1 MTMFRINPGK
11 YRNIVTFQSLTNVR
25 NPYGESPIHDDA
37 NWVDVYTTRVGI
49 FPLSGKELVTAQ
61 ITENEITHKIYV
73 RYNPTVKITGSMR
86 IKYGLRIFTIVA
98 PPVNF
103 QEKDVE
109 LQILCKEWVE

>member
-11 YRNIVTFQSLTNVR
+11 YRNIVTFQAPINAR
-25 NPYGESPIHDDA
+25 NPYGEVPKEDDA
-37 NWVDVYTTRVGI
+37 NWEDVYTVRVGI

-61 ITENEITHKIYV
+61 ITENEITHKVYV
-73 RYNPTVKITGSMR
+73 RYNPQVTITSKMR
-86 IKYGLRIFTIVA
+86 IKYGERVFDIVA

-109 LQILCKEWVE
+109 LQILCKERVD